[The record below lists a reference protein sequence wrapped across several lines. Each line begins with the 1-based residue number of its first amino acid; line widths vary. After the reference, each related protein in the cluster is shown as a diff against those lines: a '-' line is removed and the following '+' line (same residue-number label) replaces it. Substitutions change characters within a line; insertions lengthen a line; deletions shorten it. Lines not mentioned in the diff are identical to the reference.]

1 MSTLLAD
8 LRQRASLYSARALL
22 SLPRPLLS
30 ALAGSPPASAAGLD
44 PEAWMLARL
53 ADRVDVPISEVPLER
68 LRHEFEVEVGPFSLR
83 AALPVTV
90 EDGSA
95 GGVPSRLYIP
105 AEASAPGPLLIYFH
119 GGGWARGSLTTH
131 DPCCRL
137 LAHHSGVPILSVD
150 YRLAPEHPF
159 PAGPDDA
166 LAAYAEVASNPGDF
180 GADPAR
186 LALGGDS
193 AGGNLAAVTA
203 QSVRNRGLRPA
214 AFQLLIYPVID
225 LAAKTES
232 YRAFS
237 TGFSLTERN
246 MDWYA
251 DRYVPDPARR
261 EDPRVSPLRA
271 ASLAGLPTAHVATAL
286 ADPLRDEGEA
296 YARRLAEA
304 GVRVALH
311 RHPLLHG
318 FVNMGGTRA
327 ARQAIALTAGA
338 LRQGV
343 A

>member
-8 LRQRASLYSARALL
+8 LRLRANLYGARAIL

-30 ALAGSPPASAAGLD
+30 VLAGSPPPAAAGLD

-68 LRHEFEVEVGPFSLR
+68 LRHEFEVEVGPFSLH
-83 AALPVTV
+83 ADLPLTV
-90 EDGSA
+90 EDGIA
-95 GGVPSRLYIP
+95 GGVRSRLYVP
-105 AEASAPGPLLIYFH
+105 AGASTPGPLLIYYH

-131 DPCCRL
+131 DPACRL
-137 LAHHSGVPILSVD
+137 LAHLSGVRILSVD

-166 LAAYAEVASNPGDF
+166 LAAYADVSNAPGDF

-186 LALGGDS
+186 LAVGGDS

-225 LAAKTES
+225 IAAKTES

-251 DRYVPDPARR
+251 DQYVPDPGRR
-261 EDPRVSPLRA
+261 TIRACPR
-271 ASLAGLPTAHVATAL
+271 
-286 ADPLRDEGEA
+286 
-296 YARRLAEA
+296 
-304 GVRVALH
+304 
-311 RHPLLHG
+311 
-318 FVNMGGTRA
+318 
-327 ARQAIALTAGA
+327 
-338 LRQGV
+338 
-343 A
+343 

>member
-1 MSTLLAD
+1 
-8 LRQRASLYSARALL
+8 
-22 SLPRPLLS
+22 
-30 ALAGSPPASAAGLD
+30 
-44 PEAWMLARL
+44 MLARL

-90 EDGSA
+90 EDGDA
-95 GGVPSRLYIP
+95 GGVPSRLYTP
-105 AEASAPGPLLIYFH
+105 AEASAPGPLLDLLPRRGLGP
-119 GGGWARGSLTTH
+119 GGRSTTH
-131 DPCCRL
+131 DPCAGCSPTCPACRSCRWTT
-137 LAHHSGVPILSVD
+137 AWPPSTRS
-150 YRLAPEHPF
+150 RRAPTTRWP
-159 PAGPDDA
+159 PMRRRRRTR
-166 LAAYAEVASNPGDF
+166 GDF

-186 LALGGDS
+186 LASRRRQRGRQPGRRD
-193 AGGNLAAVTA
+193 GPVRA
-203 QSVRNRGLRPA
+203 QPRPA
-214 AFQLLIYPVID
+214 PGRLPAADLPGHRPGGEDGVVPRVLL
-225 LAAKTES
+225 
-232 YRAFS
+232 
-237 TGFSLTERN
+237 GFSLTERN

-251 DRYVPDPARR
+251 DQYVPDPSRR
-261 EDPRVSPLRA
+261 KDPRVSPLRA
-271 ASLAGLPTAHVATAL
+271 ASLAGLPPAYVATAL